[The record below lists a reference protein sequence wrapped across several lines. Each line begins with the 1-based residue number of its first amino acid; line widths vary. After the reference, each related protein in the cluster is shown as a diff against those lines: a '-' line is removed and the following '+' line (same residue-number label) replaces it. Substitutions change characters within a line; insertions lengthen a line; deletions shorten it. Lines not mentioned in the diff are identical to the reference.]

1 MLKLTCAAA
10 AAAVAAI
17 VSAPGAAASEDGY
30 LHGLQD
36 RYRFLT
42 PQQLLTEGYRVCA
55 VTDAGT
61 LSPDAA
67 AMVMRD
73 LEVNVG
79 VAMDV
84 VSGAVINLC

>member
-17 VSAPGAAASEDGY
+17 VSAPGAAAQEDDY
-30 LHGLQD
+30 LAGLED

-42 PQQLLTEGYRVCA
+42 AEQMLTEGYRVCA
-55 VTDAGT
+55 LTSAGA

-73 LEVNVG
+73 LEVSVG
-79 VAMDV
+79 PAMDI
-84 VSGAVINLC
+84 VSGAVLNLC